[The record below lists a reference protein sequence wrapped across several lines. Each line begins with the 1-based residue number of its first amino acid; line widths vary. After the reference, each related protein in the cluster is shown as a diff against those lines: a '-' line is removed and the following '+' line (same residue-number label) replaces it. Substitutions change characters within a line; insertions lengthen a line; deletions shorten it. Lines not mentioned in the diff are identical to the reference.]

1 MGTDA
6 AGGRTADDRW
16 ARLREIEIDLAALRA
31 ELGPPTGEPQDFG
44 DAGGDLAAREERA
57 ALVAALETER
67 DRLLDE
73 LGRPDEDDDDE
84 T

>member
-1 MGTDA
+1 MGTDP
-6 AGGRTADDRW
+6 GDETTDDRR

-44 DAGGDLAAREERA
+44 DAGEDLTEREERA
-57 ALVAALETER
+57 ALIESLEGER
-67 DRLLDE
+67 DRLRAE
-73 LGRPDEDDDDE
+73 LGE